1 MKVLGISG
9 SPRAGGNT
17 DIILGRALEGA
28 TSSGAETESVFVR
41 ELNISFCRECR
52 SCSKTGECVINDDI
66 KRIFLIFKDIDHLIL
81 ASPIFFYG
89 LPAQLKALIDR
100 AQHAWSNKY
109 ILKRDFALK
118 KKDKRRGLFLGV
130 GATKGERLFEGSIRT
145 VKYFFDAID
154 IRYAG
159 EVLVRGVDKKGEISQ
174 YPKYLEEAYQAGEK
188 LAKSS
193 PSTTLRAGE

>member
-17 DIILGRALEGA
+17 DIILGRALEGV
-28 TSSGAETESVFVR
+28 TSQGAETESLFVR
-41 ELNISFCRECR
+41 DMNISFCRGCR
-52 SCSKTGECVINDDI
+52 SCSKTGECVIDDDV
-66 KRIFLIFKDIDHLIL
+66 KRIFSIFKDINHMIL

-109 ILKRDFALK
+109 ILKRDFVPK
-118 KKDKRRGLFLGV
+118 KKDKRKGLFLGV
-130 GATKGERLFEGSIRT
+130 GATKGKRLFEGSILT

-154 IRYAG
+154 IEYAG
-159 EVLVRGVDKKGEISQ
+159 EVLVRGVDKKGEISK
-174 YPKYLEEAYQAGEK
+174 YPEYLENAYQAGRE
-188 LAKSS
+188 LVESS
-193 PSTTLRAGE
+193 ET